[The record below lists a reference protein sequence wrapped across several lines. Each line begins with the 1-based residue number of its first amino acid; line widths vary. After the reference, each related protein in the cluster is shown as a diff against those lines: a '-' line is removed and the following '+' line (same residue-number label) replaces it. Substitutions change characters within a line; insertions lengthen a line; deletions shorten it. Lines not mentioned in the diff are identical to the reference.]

1 MSCRQFPFFPYI
13 TSEYRFL
20 GLAYEWAFESTC
32 WVISNLGSVTH
43 AYRRQF
49 VQVYDELF
57 AKWQD
62 ELESYAI
69 LSEQMRNHFASQKR
83 RIPILHRNGGYYLL
97 SPGSELLQL
106 ITTEHLRRF
115 GPYRDNG
122 QQGGK

>member
-1 MSCRQFPFFPYI
+1 
-13 TSEYRFL
+13 
-20 GLAYEWAFESTC
+20 
-32 WVISNLGSVTH
+32 VISNLGSVTH

-62 ELESYAI
+62 ELDSYAI

-97 SPGSELLQL
+97 SPGSERLQR

-115 GPYRDNG
+115 GSYRDNG